1 MSVPKGIKQRL
12 LLKTNGECY
21 YCRRRLV
28 LKKKR
33 HCEIVT
39 VDHYVPLSKG
49 GYDDFDNKVPACRKC
64 NNLKADMMPDEFER
78 RLNETK

>member
-1 MSVPKGIKQRL
+1 MSVPINIKQKL
-12 LLKTNGECY
+12 LLKTNGVCY

-33 HCEIVT
+33 HSEIVT
-39 VDHYVPLSKG
+39 VDHYIPLSKG

-64 NNLKADMMPDEFER
+64 NNLKADMLPEEFYARYAED
-78 RLNETK
+78 